1 MTSEEY
7 KKDAKTLRNLIIKR
21 GGSTDGVIAFLAAEK
36 ERKGMGSV
44 ARLVNHGNIN
54 RKTAMHFAAQR
65 CDTAAEVLKVLVA
78 YGGDINAITIRGHTP
93 LLYAAGRGRSK
104 AVLFLLGLRAKCCV
118 MTVTGDTVSGMATG
132 RLDDKLCAKLVEVET
147 AELVE
152 NIRRLDSAKQKSNM
166 QLATE
171 TDNLLSSARGFLD
184 YRTKDSAVKAQIQH
198 AQNCKGCR
206 VGGQWQKHFKI
217 YRRYRS
223 QLL

>member
-1 MTSEEY
+1 MTAEEN

-21 GGSTDGVIAFLAAEK
+21 GGSTHGVIAFLAEK
-36 ERKGMGSV
+36 ERKGMDSV
-44 ARLVNHGNIN
+44 ARLVNYGNIN
-54 RKTAMHFAAQR
+54 HKTAMHFAAQR

-93 LLYAAGRGRSK
+93 LLYAAGRGRSN
-104 AVLFLLGLRAKCCV
+104 AVLFLLGLGAKCCV

-152 NIRRLDSAKQKSNM
+152 NIRRLDSAKQKSTM

-217 YRRYRS
+217 YRWYIS
-223 QLL
+223 PLI